1 MRLDKFLKISM
12 IFKTRSSAEK
22 AIDRGNVILN
32 KKKPKSSAI
41 VKIGDKLDVTFP
53 LKEISY
59 IIEDIKEKNVSKK
72 EAKKLVTILG
82 VKKIELF

>member
-32 KKKPKSSAI
+32 EKKPKSSAI

-59 IIEDIKEKNVSKK
+59 KIEDIKEKNVTKK
-72 EAKKLVTILG
+72 EAKKLITVLG